1 MQPEN
6 LKDRTYSPENI
17 DELCELVRDIHPK
30 ANLEWLRQVYEFS
43 EKAHEGQIRR
53 SGEPY
58 ISHPLGVAGILAH
71 LRMDMDTIA
80 TGLLHDTVEDTDVT
94 LEDIRQKFG
103 ASVAYLVD
111 GVTKISQMKFRNT
124 HEKQGE
130 NIRKMIVSMGK
141 DVRVVLVKLADRLH
155 NMRTLHHM
163 SFEKQERIAK
173 ETLDIYAPLASRLGI
188 NWLKVE
194 LEDLSF
200 RFSQPESYYA
210 LVQKVQQKKNE
221 REKYIED
228 VKREISK
235 ELVKR
240 LKTKFRVTGRPKH
253 LYSIHK
259 KMVSSNIEYE
269 QVFDVLAFRVIV
281 QTISECYEALGHI
294 HAIWRPIPGRFKDF
308 IAMPKAN
315 NYQSLHTTVIGPDRN
330 RLEIQIRTEE
340 MHLVAEQGIA
350 AHWKYK
356 EGESIGGAS
365 LSAGNAIEK
374 FNWLR
379 DLVALHQQ
387 TDDSN
392 EFLENIKSDLFE
404 SEIYVFTPNGDVK
417 EFPEGA
423 TPIDFAFS
431 VHTEVGIRCVGAK
444 VNGKGVPLKY
454 KLQNGDFVEILT
466 SKTQQPSK
474 DWLKMCVTSRAKT
487 KIRAY
492 IKTEERKKALEVGS
506 ALLEKTLK
514 RAGLNLSK
522 LSKEPE
528 FEKFIKDRGC
538 STLDEFKVQVG
549 YGKILPKA
557 IVEAFAPSTTQP
569 EDEESF
575 IQKAFKSAIQ
585 RRKKTSSL
593 VTVDGMDEFLVHYAK
608 CCNPIPG
615 DSIIGFIT
623 LGRGITI
630 HRADCPRAFEMD
642 QARRVDVAWNRGPD
656 QVQRTVR
663 VRVISLDKRGLLI
676 RMTEAFNARGVD
688 IHNAQ
693 IRTTRDN
700 KAICLF
706 DVTVKDT
713 THLADVMND
722 LQKIPDVIGVTRIA
736 ST

>member
-6 LKDRTYSPENI
+6 LKDRTYSPETI
-17 DELCELVRDIHPK
+17 DELCELVRSIHPK
-30 ANLEWLRQVYEFS
+30 ANIDWLKKVYEYS

-58 ISHPLGVAGILAH
+58 ISHPLGVAAILAH

-80 TGLLHDTVEDTDVT
+80 TGLLHDTVEDTEVT
-94 LEDIRQKFG
+94 LDDIQQNFG

-221 REKYIED
+221 REKYIDE
-228 VKREISK
+228 VKRDISK

-253 LYSIHK
+253 LYSIQK

-269 QVFDVLAFRVIV
+269 QVYDVLAFRVIV
-281 QTISECYEALGHI
+281 QTLSECYEALGHI
-294 HAIWRPIPGRFKDF
+294 HSIWRPIPGRFKDF

-330 RLEIQIRTEE
+330 RIEIQIRTEE

-356 EGESIGGAS
+356 EGDNLVGGMTT
-365 LSAGNAIEK
+365 NTDAIQK

-444 VNGKGVPLKY
+444 INGRGVPLKY

-466 SKTQQPSK
+466 SKSQQPSK

-487 KIRAY
+487 KIRAH
-492 IKTEERKKALEVGS
+492 IKSEERKKALLVGD
-506 ALLEKTLK
+506 ALLDKTLK
-514 RAGLNLSK
+514 RAGLNLTK
-522 LSKEPE
+522 LAKDPE
-528 FEKFIKDRGC
+528 FEKFMKDRGC
-538 STLDEFKVQVG
+538 GTLDEFKVQVG
-549 YGKILPKA
+549 YGKILPKT
-557 IVEAFAPSTTQP
+557 IIESFAPTTAP
-569 EDEESF
+569 VEDEESF

-585 RRKKTSSL
+585 KRKKSSSL

-642 QARRVDVAWNRGPD
+642 QDRRVDVAWNKGPD

-713 THLADVMND
+713 SHLAEVMND

-736 ST
+736 LS